1 MIRAKIIATLSIVT
15 VFAIVASANFYTLA
29 GHLLSYQEASRLRK
43 AGADAN
49 FANPPAQ
56 VETFPGG
63 QLSSV
68 WKYMLLYGAGEI
80 GQPPKFH
87 STEVILPPDGGE
99 LVIAQHFDP
108 DFDAKKDAGFGTPDA
123 GKQYNNAAIVG
134 FDGYQPTPSED
145 IILECGMYTSPDFYG
160 SSGCILEQSGTL
172 QVNGHFKDGKFNS
185 FGVSMI
191 GKNSTLQGYS
201 GPVADLVINWWPN
214 TVLPLAGT
222 DMTLPH
228 TYSIRLAWV
237 NDHLWDGTI
246 FVDGQLLAEVPMPP
260 LGPLEVQIW
269 SDNYVLRSP
278 NRWLVPTVG
287 YGNGEQSTTFTR
299 VSVRAEKK

>member
-1 MIRAKIIATLSIVT
+1 
-15 VFAIVASANFYTLA
+15 
-29 GHLLSYQEASRLRK
+29 
-43 AGADAN
+43 
-49 FANPPAQ
+49 
-56 VETFPGG
+56 
-63 QLSSV
+63 
-68 WKYMLLYGAGEI
+68 
-80 GQPPKFH
+80 
-87 STEVILPPDGGE
+87 
-99 LVIAQHFDP
+99 
-108 DFDAKKDAGFGTPDA
+108 
-123 GKQYNNAAIVG
+123 
-134 FDGYQPTPSED
+134 
-145 IILECGMYTSPDFYG
+145 
-160 SSGCILEQSGTL
+160 
-172 QVNGHFKDGKFNS
+172 
-185 FGVSMI
+185 
-191 GKNSTLQGYS
+191 
-201 GPVADLVINWWPN
+201 VINWWPN

-278 NRWLVPTVG
+278 NRWLAPTVG